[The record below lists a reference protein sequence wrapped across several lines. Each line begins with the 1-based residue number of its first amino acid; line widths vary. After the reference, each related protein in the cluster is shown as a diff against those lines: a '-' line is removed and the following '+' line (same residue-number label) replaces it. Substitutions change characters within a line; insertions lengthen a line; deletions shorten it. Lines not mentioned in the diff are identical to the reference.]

1 MKQLTITEVEGL
13 LGRSLT
19 SVESDNFDVYI
30 SIAESKVEDLIC
42 IKLDPLLEELGT
54 SEIPNDLKLVIARFF
69 GNISVENNVELG
81 VQSKKV
87 EDFSISYDTN
97 NSPESALIAQNR
109 TTLAKYS
116 HCGSVEHGQTLNQDP
131 RYYHDDGFYS
141 I

>member
-1 MKQLTITEVEGL
+1 MKQLTESEIEAL

-19 SVESDNFDVYI
+19 SVESNNFDIYLD
-30 SIAESKVEDLIC
+30 IAESRVEDLIC
-42 IKLDPLLEELGT
+42 IKLEALLEELGA
-54 SEIPNDLKLVIARFF
+54 SELPNDLELVIARFF
-69 GNISVENNVELG
+69 GNISVENNTELG

-87 EDFSISYDTN
+87 EDFSISYDTTKTT
-97 NSPESALIAQNR
+97 EDAIIAQNR

-116 HCGSVEHGQTLNQDP
+116 HCGAIEHGRTLNQDP